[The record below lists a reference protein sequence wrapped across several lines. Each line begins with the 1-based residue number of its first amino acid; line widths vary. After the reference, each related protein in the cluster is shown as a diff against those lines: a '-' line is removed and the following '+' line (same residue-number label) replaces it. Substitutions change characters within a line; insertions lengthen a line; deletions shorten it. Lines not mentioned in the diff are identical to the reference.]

1 MIRSDVP
8 TTSNVKKVKIWSVD
22 KIDTQNYHILFSVSQ
37 LIAKTKDGNGTN
49 KIMNSIFKTRVHLDN
64 KNNLVITSN
73 PTMSSFPTKS
83 IFKPKPLET
92 DDIVEATEIDDIQKF
107 LTTFFKIYPTAKK
120 SELVYYVKDG
130 SVRYIL
136 LSIRIRIRKL
146 VKFLSLIWLFRRMM
160 VVGLL

>member
-49 KIMNSIFKTRVHLDN
+49 KTMNSIFKTRVHLDN

-83 IFKPKPLET
+83 IFNLNHLKQTISLKQL
-92 DDIVEATEIDDIQKF
+92 K
-107 LTTFFKIYPTAKK
+107 LTIFKR
-120 SELVYYVKDG
+120 S
-130 SVRYIL
+130 
-136 LSIRIRIRKL
+136 
-146 VKFLSLIWLFRRMM
+146 
-160 VVGLL
+160 